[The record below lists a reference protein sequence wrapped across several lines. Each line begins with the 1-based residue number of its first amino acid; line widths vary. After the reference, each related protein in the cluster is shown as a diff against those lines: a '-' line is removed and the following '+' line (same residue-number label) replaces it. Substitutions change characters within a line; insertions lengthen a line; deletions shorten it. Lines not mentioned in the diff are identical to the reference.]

1 MKTCIRIMKR
11 GTDHVELQVDSEAA
25 ADLVADE
32 ANKQDIKAVIGQR
45 LGLED
50 SNTHYVI
57 LHGVAADMIAFIE
70 KNPKFN
76 VISG

>member
-25 ADLVADE
+25 AELVADE
-32 ANKQDIKAVIGQR
+32 ANKQDIKPVIGQR
-45 LGLED
+45 QGLEET
-50 SNTHYVI
+50 NLHYIV

-70 KNPKFN
+70 NNRKFH